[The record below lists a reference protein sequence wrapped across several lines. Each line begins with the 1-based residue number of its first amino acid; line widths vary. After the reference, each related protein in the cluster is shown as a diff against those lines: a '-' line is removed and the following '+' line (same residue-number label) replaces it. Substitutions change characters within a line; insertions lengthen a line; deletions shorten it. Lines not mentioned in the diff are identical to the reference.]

1 MMQGAICAGGECCAF
16 PTQAVQRTCIAVK
29 ARAAAELP
37 ARFWC
42 AQHAQHNQQPSWT
55 ASLNSVHCCP
65 KHSVSP
71 LMLLQTQCYVK
82 HSEFQVYFHCLQEWC
97 RRSMAEC
104 LAVQPPGRNM
114 RMREQP
120 ITSCQHMA
128 AALLPVVAS
137 RLCNTP
143 YIVRHSNM
151 PPWGLAI
158 YASAMLNQH
167 AQGRVRGGCVS
178 AETRLHHASS
188 ESCNQYMNCPRG
200 QWKCYIMVQSAA
212 LPGTG
217 TK

>member
-82 HSEFQVYFHCLQEWC
+82 HSEFRYISIAC
-97 RRSMAEC
+97 RSGVGGAWQSAWRCSRRGATC
-104 LAVQPPGRNM
+104 ACASSPSPAASTWRLPCCPSWPPGSAT
-114 RMREQP
+114 P
-120 ITSCQHMA
+120 HILCATPTCH
-128 AALLPVVAS
+128 LGVLP
-137 RLCNTP
+137 
-143 YIVRHSNM
+143 YM
-151 PPWGLAI
+151 P
-158 YASAMLNQH
+158 Q
-167 AQGRVRGGCVS
+167 QC
-178 AETRLHHASS
+178 
-188 ESCNQYMNCPRG
+188 
-200 QWKCYIMVQSAA
+200 
-212 LPGTG
+212 
-217 TK
+217 